1 MLSGRIATL
10 NDDVSVNTNNTF
22 TLLDITGKGIVKEI
36 NIWIDKVLKYNNDL
50 IFKITIDN
58 NECSID
64 NVEFIKPFS
73 NGVRQLDLKL
83 PFTESLKIEITIN
96 NNSYIS
102 KISAYC
108 TYCMEV

>member
-10 NDDVSVNTNNTF
+10 NTISVNTNDTF

-36 NIWIDKVLKYNNDL
+36 NIWIDRTMERNDNL

-58 NECSID
+58 NECSI
-64 NVEFIKPFS
+64 NNTELLKLFS
-73 NGVRQLDLKL
+73 NGTSQLDLKL
-83 PFTESLKIEITIN
+83 PFTERLKIEITIKDA
-96 NNSYIS
+96 SGIS